1 MDYPKNP
8 TEQKTMT
15 TKGLKICLLVSMIF
29 FIIVA
34 TVILSLVFTIF
45 KPKNPGVTV
54 YPLGLKDL
62 EFFQPNSTSVPL
74 KMLITI
80 VNPNYGSF
88 KSKNATGYLNYQD
101 TVIADVPLEPK
112 LLPAR
117 RTTNV
122 TTTAGLMS
130 GKLISDETFL
140 EDIEDGSFN
149 LTAKATFHGKVH
161 FIKIFKKK
169 ATVDIF
175 CNIFFNITSLY
186 THSNCITRIKV

>member
-1 MDYPKNP
+1 MNSKS
-8 TEQKTMT
+8 
-15 TKGLKICLLVSMIF
+15 LKICLLVSITF
-29 FIIVA
+29 LIIAA
-34 TVILSLVFTIF
+34 TVILALAFTIF
-45 KPKNPGVTV
+45 KPKNPYVSV
-54 YPLGLKDL
+54 HPLGLEDL

-101 TVIADVPLEPK
+101 TVIANVPLEPK

-130 GKLISDETFL
+130 GKLISDDSFL
-140 EDIEDGSFN
+140 KDIEDSSFN
-149 LTAKATFHGKVH
+149 LTAKATLHGKVYL
-161 FIKIFKKK
+161 IKIFKMK

-175 CNIFFNITSLY
+175 CDIFFNISSLY
-186 THSNCITRIKV
+186 TDSNCLTRIKV

>member
-1 MDYPKNP
+1 MSYPENP
-8 TEQKTMT
+8 TQPKTMT
-15 TKGLKICLLVSMIF
+15 TKGLKICLLVSIIF

-34 TVILSLVFTIF
+34 TVILALVFTIF
-45 KPKNPGVTV
+45 KPKNPAVSI

-62 EFFQPNSTSVPL
+62 EFFQPDSTSVPL
-74 KMLITI
+74 NLLITI

-101 TVIADVPLEPK
+101 TVIANVPLEPK

-122 TTTAGLMS
+122 TATAGLMS
-130 GKLISDETFL
+130 GKLISDDTFI

-149 LTAKATFHGKVH
+149 LTAKATLHGKVH
-161 FIKIFKKK
+161 LIKVFKIK
-169 ATVDIF
+169 ATVNIF
-175 CNIFFNITSLY
+175 CDIFFNITSLY
-186 THSNCITRIKV
+186 THSNCITKIKV